1 MKHLYYMRHGEST
14 YNAQE
19 MWAGQADAPLSA
31 KGHKQAK
38 RAATKAKQQG
48 LAFDIIISSPL
59 SRAHHTAKYIAEA
72 VGYPED
78 EILLHPGFVERG
90 FGSLEGTR
98 NDEAAHACSS
108 RSQRREHSVCH
119 LHGGRLAAEIRG
131 ELALVDHAHERAI
144 QLICFGDFAE
154 MPQHQRHATDAAERI
169 GDAFSRDV
177 GRAPVHRLEHRR
189 APGPVVGARCEAE
202 TALQCRGKVGH
213 DVAEQVIGDDDHE
226 L

>member
-78 EILLHPGFVERG
+78 KILLHPGFVERG

-98 NDEAAHACSS
+98 NDEAEAKYRQDEALIDTYEGVERLVDTQWRAQQMLDYLNTLPYDTILISGHGSFA
-108 RSQRREHSVCH
+108 RSLRRAILKQP
-119 LHGGRLAAEIRG
+119 LHERGTRLENAEI
-131 ELALVDHAHERAI
+131 I
-144 QLICFGDFAE
+144 KLI
-154 MPQHQRHATDAAERI
+154 
-169 GDAFSRDV
+169 
-177 GRAPVHRLEHRR
+177 
-189 APGPVVGARCEAE
+189 
-202 TALQCRGKVGH
+202 
-213 DVAEQVIGDDDHE
+213 
-226 L
+226 